1 MSNREL
7 VENYLIYKLSQKN
20 YPGTLLRPKDALSGL
35 LVDRESSGA
44 SPSAGTGR
52 EAVNAALRSMANK
65 FEQDFIQLAGDLSAY
80 VAMTRNQESFN
91 KVMDDMFKDEINW
104 GTVVGLFVVGGAI
117 CVQSVECGASE
128 PVCHIADWMTVYLDK
143 QINPWIESQ
152 GGWDCFATIYGE
164 EACTNRAQEE
174 RRQWILGRL
183 VVLAG
188 VLIIVTKN
196 YGTLRKAFSHFMSY
210 WS

>member
-20 YPGTLLRPKDALSGL
+20 YPGTLLRPKDASSGL
-35 LVDRESSGA
+35 LVDRESSGT

-52 EAVNAALRSMANK
+52 EAVIAALRSMANK
-65 FEQDFIQLAGDLSAY
+65 FEQDFIQLAGDLSSYGA
-80 VAMTRNQESFN
+80 VTRNQASFN
-91 KVMDDMFKDEINW
+91 KLMDNMFSDEINW
-104 GTVVGLFVVGGAI
+104 GTIVGLFVVGCAI
-117 CVQSVECGASE
+117 CVQSVEGSASQ

-143 QINPWIESQ
+143 RINPWIENQ
-152 GGWDCFATIYGE
+152 GGWDCFAAIYGE

-174 RRQWILGRL
+174 RHKWILGEL

-188 VLIIVTKN
+188 VLVARSVSQKN
-196 YGTLRKAFSHFMSY
+196 I
-210 WS
+210 

>member
-44 SPSAGTGR
+44 SPSTGTGR
-52 EAVNAALRSMANK
+52 EAVNVALRSMANK

-128 PVCHIADWMTVYLDK
+128 PVCHIADWMTAYLDK

-164 EACTNRAQEE
+164 ETCTNRAQEE

>member
-35 LVDRESSGA
+35 LVDRESSGT
-44 SPSAGTGR
+44 SPSTGTGR
-52 EAVNAALRSMANK
+52 EDVNAALWSMANK
-65 FEQDFIQLAGDLSAY
+65 FEQDFIQLAGDLSSY
-80 VAMTRNQESFN
+80 GAMTRNQASFN
-91 KVMDDMFKDEINW
+91 KVMDDMFSDEINW

-117 CVQSVECGASE
+117 CGQSVEGDASE
-128 PVCHIADWMTVYLDK
+128 PVCHIADWMAAYLDK
-143 QINPWIESQ
+143 RINPWIESQ
-152 GGWDCFATIYGE
+152 GGWDCFAAIYGE

-174 RRQWILGRL
+174 RRKWILGGL

-188 VLIIVTKN
+188 V
-196 YGTLRKAFSHFMSY
+196 
-210 WS
+210 